1 MKKLAII
8 SPNDNIQIENLEGDW
23 LEMWE
28 RGAEYWNIG
37 GLVVRQIDDLLM
49 IVDEEEQI
57 VYSAKSVL
65 EFENALLYI
74 Q

>member
-8 SPNDNIQIENLEGDW
+8 SPDSKIEIENLEGEW
-23 LEMWE
+23 LEVWE

-49 IVDEEEQI
+49 FVDDEEQI
-57 VYSAKSVL
+57 AQSVKSVL
-65 EFENALLYI
+65 EFENSLVWV